1 MVGGGGGGGGMNDKD
16 PPWLAEAG
24 IYVDKTGKPYCRECI
39 RIRSRRAYWR
49 KRNAIDEA
57 TAA

>member
-1 MVGGGGGGGGMNDKD
+1 MVGGGGGGMNDKD